1 MGGDILHLCHQA
13 RRMAHTFRT
22 LLRHA
27 SCAPFGHGILQPPR
41 IFRRKEQPPMIVPT
55 TNSVDGYRVSGY
67 YGIVFGEVITGI
79 NFLRDLGAGIRNLV
93 GGRSEGYEQEL
104 MQARTEALQELE
116 QRAASL
122 GAHAVI
128 GVDMD
133 YEVLG
138 QGNMLMVTASGTA
151 VTLEQAVPRRAAR
164 ASRGGRPARKGASA
178 RGRRRDPARCG
189 RPRRIPARRARTAS
203 RDRAPCWR
211 RSRARAGV

>member
-1 MGGDILHLCHQA
+1 
-13 RRMAHTFRT
+13 
-22 LLRHA
+22 
-27 SCAPFGHGILQPPR
+27 
-41 IFRRKEQPPMIVPT
+41 MIVTT

-138 QGNMLMVTASGTA
+138 QGNMLMVTTSGTA
-151 VTLEQAVPRRAAR
+151 VTLEQA
-164 ASRGGRPARKGASA
+164 
-178 RGRRRDPARCG
+178 
-189 RPRRIPARRARTAS
+189 
-203 RDRAPCWR
+203 
-211 RSRARAGV
+211 

>member
-1 MGGDILHLCHQA
+1 
-13 RRMAHTFRT
+13 
-22 LLRHA
+22 
-27 SCAPFGHGILQPPR
+27 
-41 IFRRKEQPPMIVPT
+41 MIVTT

-79 NFLRDLGAGIRNLV
+79 NFRRDLGAGIRNLV

-151 VTLEQAVPRRAAR
+151 VTLEQA
-164 ASRGGRPARKGASA
+164 
-178 RGRRRDPARCG
+178 
-189 RPRRIPARRARTAS
+189 
-203 RDRAPCWR
+203 
-211 RSRARAGV
+211 